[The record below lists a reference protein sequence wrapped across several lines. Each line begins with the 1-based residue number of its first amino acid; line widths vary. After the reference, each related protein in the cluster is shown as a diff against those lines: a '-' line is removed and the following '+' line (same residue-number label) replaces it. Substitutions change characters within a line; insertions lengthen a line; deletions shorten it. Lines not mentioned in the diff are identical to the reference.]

1 MNLYLIPEIS
11 LLPTTLC
18 CFLHS
23 WVSSDFVKYFL
34 GEESYQ
40 ILGGGKLPRLK
51 SIKYRRSIQSK
62 QTKYKLK
69 SSRAKSKSE
78 WNSLWKLDIFL
89 SLLLTKAK
97 FWTIEIEA
105 FILVFHSLEVFIFY
119 KLNNNILLRLNLK
132 HLQGQTQKGSWFYVA
147 TIDATHKP

>member
-1 MNLYLIPEIS
+1 MS
-11 LLPTTLC
+11 GT
-18 CFLHS
+18 
-23 WVSSDFVKYFL
+23 
-34 GEESYQ
+34 
-40 ILGGGKLPRLK
+40 
-51 SIKYRRSIQSK
+51 
-62 QTKYKLK
+62 
-69 SSRAKSKSE
+69 
-78 WNSLWKLDIFL
+78 LWKLDIFL